1 MTPAS
6 AYRPGREIARGGMG
20 AVLDARDQKL
30 GRSVAMK
37 VMLRRNAPEE
47 EQQRFLQEARVLGQL
62 AHPNIVPVHDVG
74 TDEQGRLFYTMK
86 LVVGV
91 TLHDVIGKLKAGD
104 QETLAKYPLNAL
116 LTIFQKVCDAVAFAH
131 SRGII
136 HRDLKP
142 QNIMVG
148 EFGEVLVMDWGLAKL
163 LPGSPAA
170 EEAAKTL
177 PLRGQLGQTGPT
189 GTLPLNAPAAEEQ
202 VTLISGEDQAT
213 LAAGAGNAS
222 APKLAFGAQQPE
234 PVAPSGTYATLE
246 G

>member
-1 MTPAS
+1 MTPTS

-37 VMLRRNAPEE
+37 VMLRRNASEE

-91 TLHDVIGKLKAGD
+91 TLHEVIGKLKAGD
-104 QETLAKYPLNAL
+104 KDTLAKYPLNAL

-148 EFGEVLVMDWGLAKL
+148 EFGEVLVMDWGLRR
-163 LPGSPAA
+163 SC
-170 EEAAKTL
+170 
-177 PLRGQLGQTGPT
+177 
-189 GTLPLNAPAAEEQ
+189 
-202 VTLISGEDQAT
+202 
-213 LAAGAGNAS
+213 
-222 APKLAFGAQQPE
+222 
-234 PVAPSGTYATLE
+234 PVARPPRKRPRPCPCAANWARPAPRARCP
-246 G
+246 